1 MSAPLDIDQLH
12 TFIAIVDTGS
22 FTKAAERVFKTQS
35 AVSMQM
41 RRLEERIGKQLF
53 AKDGR
58 GKWFQ
63 KQTVGDSFFRL
74 TGRWHR
80 MSRLIDRRANR
91 YIEHI
96 GR

>member
-22 FTKAAERVFKTQS
+22 FTKAADRVFKTQS

-53 AKDGR
+53 AKDG
-58 GKWFQ
+58 
-63 KQTVGDSFFRL
+63 
-74 TGRWHR
+74 GRRKADELCPPNHPPQ
-80 MSRLIDRRANR
+80 
-91 YIEHI
+91 
-96 GR
+96 